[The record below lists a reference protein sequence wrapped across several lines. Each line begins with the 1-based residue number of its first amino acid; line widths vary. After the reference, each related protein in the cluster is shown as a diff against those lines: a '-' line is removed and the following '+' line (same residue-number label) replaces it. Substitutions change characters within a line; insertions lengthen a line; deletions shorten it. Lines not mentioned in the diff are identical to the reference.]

1 VFHRSKVPLPKW
13 FFAIF
18 LNSHSK
24 RGISALELSKQIGVH
39 RETAWTMLHK
49 LRQAMADRDR
59 LYTLDGIV
67 DLDDAFFGGVKH
79 GKVGRGTTRVK
90 AVVAVSMDDNEHP
103 QHAKILVVDS
113 WTQSDVNA
121 VAKAII
127 EPGSTIRTDGMG
139 GFGTLSDAGFEHDII
154 PSNKLAEDVSP
165 FPDIHM
171 LISNARAWILGTF
184 HGLGPK
190 YMETYPAEFIYRF
203 NRRHLEHRLF
213 DRLVSACLWAPH
225 MTVMDIVVV

>member
-1 VFHRSKVPLPKW
+1 MDACSGRLTAGNTGAPWAALALQLQCPLG
-13 FFAIF
+13 A
-18 LNSHSK
+18 
-24 RGISALELSKQIGVH
+24 ALA
-39 RETAWTMLHK
+39 R
-49 LRQAMADRDR
+49 RRDVEKEAPR
-59 LYTLDGIV
+59 
-67 DLDDAFFGGVKH
+67 
-79 GKVGRGTTRVK
+79 
-90 AVVAVSMDDNEHP
+90 
-103 QHAKILVVDS
+103 
-113 WTQSDVNA
+113 
-121 VAKAII
+121 
-127 EPGSTIRTDGMG
+127 
-139 GFGTLSDAGFEHDII
+139 TLSARPVWGVICGKAARAI